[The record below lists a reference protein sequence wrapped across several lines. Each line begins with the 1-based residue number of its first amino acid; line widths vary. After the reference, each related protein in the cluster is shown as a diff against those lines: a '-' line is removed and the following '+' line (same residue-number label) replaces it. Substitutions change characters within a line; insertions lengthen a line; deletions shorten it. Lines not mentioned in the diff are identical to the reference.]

1 MVKLMKK
8 SNQKEERNSTQIAMH
23 VSVVSIL
30 VNLLLSLIKLIA
42 GIVAKSGAM
51 VSDAVHSASDVFST
65 FIVMIGVTISGKKSD
80 EDHTYGHERLECV
93 ASIVLA
99 VILALTGIGI
109 GIAGFEKIMAG
120 NYGELEVPGRLALIV
135 AVISIGVKAWMY
147 WFSRA
152 AA

>member
-30 VNLLLSLIKLIA
+30 VNLLLSFMKLIA

-80 EDHTYGHERLECV
+80 RKSV
-93 ASIVLA
+93 V
-99 VILALTGIGI
+99 
-109 GIAGFEKIMAG
+109 
-120 NYGELEVPGRLALIV
+120 
-135 AVISIGVKAWMY
+135 
-147 WFSRA
+147 
-152 AA
+152 